1 MIGWMV
7 ALALAELPPPGLDRA
22 LARDRWHEV
31 NAILE
36 GGCAYQRLLA
46 VITCADGVTDAAI
59 AHADA
64 FQRALFKDAG
74 LEYLAGLAHRYAGED
89 PRAIA
94 RYRSA
99 LALDPA
105 YDAAWYDLGELYVKG
120 GRYAQADEA
129 FARVCEL
136 VSEGE
141 NAWLGPWRRA
151 EVAALQHD
159 AVRFEAHIKEALELG
174 FSFRSI
180 AGLPNWRR
188 FYADEALQ
196 DTLSKLLTV
205 YAEPDVIESLRAE
218 PAPGP

>member
-1 MIGWMV
+1 MIWWTI
-7 ALALAELPPPGLDRA
+7 ALAQAELPPPGLDRA

-46 VITCADGVTDAAI
+46 AVACAEGVTDAAI

-64 FQRALFKDAG
+64 FQDALFHDAG

-89 PRAIA
+89 PKAIA
-94 RYRSA
+94 RYRA
-99 LALDPA
+99 AIALDPA
-105 YDAAWYDLGELYVKG
+105 YDAAWYDLGELYLKG

-129 FARVCEL
+129 FTRVQEL
-136 VSEGE
+136 VSGGA

-159 AVRFEAHIKEALELG
+159 AEGFEAHIKEALQQG

-188 FYADEALQ
+188 FYADPALQ

-205 YAEPDVIESLRAE
+205 YAEPDVIESLRSE
-218 PAPGP
+218 P